1 MPKLVGI
8 QKVLIIGSGAIKIGE
23 AGEFDYS
30 GAQAIKAVKEK
41 GLEVVLVNP
50 NVATIQTDKKFVGDK
65 AYFLPITPE
74 FVEKVIVKEKPDGVI
89 LGFGD
94 QTALNCGTELAE
106 SGVFEKYGV
115 KVLVTMLLKLKER
128 GNTVLVVEHDP
139 AIIEFADGI
148 VDIGPKAGRH
158 GEEIVFTG
166 SYEEL
171 LKSDSITGRML
182 TERTDYNNER
192 RTPNEYIEIKNA
204 TIHNLKNVDVS
215 IPKSV
220 FVCVTGVAG
229 SGKSSLILDEY
240 ASKHPDAIIIDQS
253 AVGRSTRSN
262 PATYIGVFDMIRK
275 LFSDATEE
283 RANLFSFNSKG
294 ACPKCKGR
302 GWLSVE
308 MSFLDDVKIIC
319 DECEGKRYR
328 NEVLEL
334 QYKGKNISE
343 VLDMTASEAT
353 EYFEDNK
360 INRRLRILEEVGL
373 GYITLGQ
380 TVSSLS
386 GGEAQRIK
394 LARELHKK
402 GNIYVLDE
410 PTTGLHMA
418 DIEQL
423 LKVVERLVDAGNT
436 DCHRA

>member
-192 RTPNEYIEIKNA
+192 RTPNE
-204 TIHNLKNVDVS
+204 
-215 IPKSV
+215 
-220 FVCVTGVAG
+220 
-229 SGKSSLILDEY
+229 
-240 ASKHPDAIIIDQS
+240 
-253 AVGRSTRSN
+253 
-262 PATYIGVFDMIRK
+262 
-275 LFSDATEE
+275 
-283 RANLFSFNSKG
+283 
-294 ACPKCKGR
+294 
-302 GWLSVE
+302 
-308 MSFLDDVKIIC
+308 
-319 DECEGKRYR
+319 
-328 NEVLEL
+328 
-334 QYKGKNISE
+334 
-343 VLDMTASEAT
+343 
-353 EYFEDNK
+353 
-360 INRRLRILEEVGL
+360 
-373 GYITLGQ
+373 
-380 TVSSLS
+380 
-386 GGEAQRIK
+386 
-394 LARELHKK
+394 
-402 GNIYVLDE
+402 
-410 PTTGLHMA
+410 
-418 DIEQL
+418 
-423 LKVVERLVDAGNT
+423 
-436 DCHRA
+436 